1 MGEGPYIVVHD
12 GFQGPPKFEGFMEGA
27 DRLILDQHPV
37 SIGATN
43 VIMAHTVVQYIAF
56 QNDHTSSC
64 VLSTGSFGS
73 SLTPFSQ
80 YADPRG

>member
-37 SIGATN
+37 SISAAN
-43 VIMAHTVVQYIAF
+43 EMSMAYKVVQYIAF
-56 QNDHTSSC
+56 QNDHTSS
-64 VLSTGSFGS
+64 
-73 SLTPFSQ
+73 
-80 YADPRG
+80 